1 MAEYNKIN
9 TKLSNVPL
17 NKLKTTVQN
26 NEGTTLRLSNKN
38 FSKSELPH
46 ELFLTTRQISKLR
59 NKISNNMSTDIKL
72 SKAQISRIIKLGGCL
87 GSHIMTFLPKLIK
100 PAISLGKNILVSLG
114 LSAATSATDAAIQ

>member
-59 NKISNNMSTDIKL
+59 N
-72 SKAQISRIIKLGGCL
+72 
-87 GSHIMTFLPKLIK
+87 
-100 PAISLGKNILVSLG
+100 
-114 LSAATSATDAAIQ
+114 